1 MNLRSLPRQFRFRW
15 QRVVGAL
22 LGILLILTVTSWL
35 WITGKA
41 YQTPVPAS
49 LDTYALLVTSK
60 DWVYEGTP
68 RLPVVIAWIPILA
81 VLVPV
86 SMRSVRQAWYRR
98 NNRCVQCG
106 YSRRGLTTVDDRS
119 TCPECGTVAICR
131 IIGQ

>member
-81 VLVPV
+81 VLVILMKLV
-86 SMRSVRQAWYRR
+86 NLILIVLMLLLNQMR
-98 NNRCVQCG
+98 G
-106 YSRRGLTTVDDRS
+106 FLT
-119 TCPECGTVAICR
+119 IQL
-131 IIGQ
+131 I